1 MSLVFPE
8 RSGGSGGCLAVA
20 ALQWA
25 NSGNNMAGKAFQFFL
40 RPWLP
45 ACIDRSCLL
54 SMSGNLHEV
63 GGINLT

>member
-1 MSLVFPE
+1 LCSP
-8 RSGGSGGCLAVA
+8 SGLAALAAALQLA